1 MNWAAPLKKADIRP
15 LKGRNTPIDHA
26 GAVHS
31 GRNDR
36 FLESLLMKVIC
47 DRAALLDA
55 INLVSAVVAS
65 RTPRPQLTCVKFIAE
80 KNDDGGRLTLA
91 ATDAEIS
98 LCLVTRQ
105 VDVQEPG
112 EALIPAD
119 KLKQIV
125 AAEENEPTLTIE
137 TEKDQCHIRGADAHF
152 CLHGYPPEDFPPI
165 PDFADVVSGK
175 QPTKAVFS
183 HSASALNQMIARTAF
198 ATARENSRYAINGV
212 LIQRVGK
219 KLEMVATDGRR
230 LALCR
235 SNLKD
240 VDKDAPPVSCI
251 APTKAL
257 TLLQRLIDDPDSQV
271 HIAITDNQI
280 LFRLGDGENTRAVLA
295 SNLVEGT
302 FPPYDDVI
310 PKDQD
315 KKVTFD
321 RDVLSSAVKRAALLT
336 NEESRGVR
344 MAFRGSEKKLELSSR
359 APEMGEAEI
368 NIDLTGYEGDDIEIG
383 FNPSFITDALKVI
396 TEPEVILELKAPN
409 RPGLFRSGSEFTYVV
424 MPVSLT

>member
-1 MNWAAPLKKADIRP
+1 
-15 LKGRNTPIDHA
+15 
-26 GAVHS
+26 
-31 GRNDR
+31 
-36 FLESLLMKVIC
+36 MKVIC

-65 RTPRPQLTCVKFIAE
+65 RTPRPQLTCVKFVAE
-80 KNDDGGRLTLA
+80 TIDGASRLTLA

-98 LCLVTRQ
+98 LRLITRQ

-112 EALIPAD
+112 EALIPGD

-125 AAEENEPTLTIE
+125 SAEDNEPTLTIE

-152 CLHGYPPEDFPPI
+152 RLHGYPPEDFPPI
-165 PDFADVVSGK
+165 PDFADIISGT
-175 QPTKAVFS
+175 QATKAVFS
-183 HSASALNQMIARTAF
+183 HSASALDEMIARTAF

-212 LIQRVGK
+212 LIQRLGK

-230 LALCR
+230 LALSR

-257 TLLQRLIDDPDSQV
+257 NLLQRLIDDPEMQV
-271 HIAITDNQI
+271 RIAITENQI
-280 LFRLGDGENTRAVLA
+280 LFSLGDGDNARAVLA

-302 FPPYDDVI
+302 FPPYEDVI

-344 MAFRGSEKKLELSSR
+344 MAFRGGDKKLELSSR

-368 NIDLTGYEGDDIEIG
+368 NIDLAGYDGEDIEIG
-383 FNPSFITDALKVI
+383 FNPNFITDALKVV
-396 TEPEVILELKAPN
+396 TDPEVILELKAPN
-409 RPGLFRSGSEFTYVV
+409 RPGLFKSGSEFTYVV
-424 MPVSLT
+424 MPVNLT